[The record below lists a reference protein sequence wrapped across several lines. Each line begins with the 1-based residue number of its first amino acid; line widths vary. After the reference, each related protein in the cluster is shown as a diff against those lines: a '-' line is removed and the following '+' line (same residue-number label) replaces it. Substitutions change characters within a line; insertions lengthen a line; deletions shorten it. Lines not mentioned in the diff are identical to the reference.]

1 MNSDNFDSAFFAAEY
16 AAQAAAENTVEELYR
31 RAGANQKGLATAVVV
46 ATGIAVVAAWKSPL
60 GRKVRNKIAEAI
72 KAE

>member
-1 MNSDNFDSAFFAAEY
+1 MNSDNFDSAFFAAEMAAEATVDELY
-16 AAQAAAENTVEELYR
+16 KRAAQERNASVAIATVALAATSV
-31 RAGANQKGLATAVVV
+31 
-46 ATGIAVVAAWKSPL
+46 AVVAAWRSEL